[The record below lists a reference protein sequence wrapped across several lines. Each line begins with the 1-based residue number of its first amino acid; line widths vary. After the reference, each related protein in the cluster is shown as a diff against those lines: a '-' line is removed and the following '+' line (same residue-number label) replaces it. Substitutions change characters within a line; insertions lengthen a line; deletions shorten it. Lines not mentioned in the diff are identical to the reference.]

1 MSRMITREELGRGGG
16 WRGRER
22 ERKKKKKKKKDKEF
36 SWEPFGMMP
45 LGKMEM

>member
-22 ERKKKKKKKKDKEF
+22 ERKKKEDKEF